1 MVLSTTNNMLDKI
14 FGCEKSIEIIAKAGF
29 DAVDLSLCS
38 MGEKNN
44 VFCSNDYLDYAVKLL
59 ELAKKLPEGL
69 GVGIEVRDNIYKISI
84 VNNLLLELYS
94 FSSTNPI
101 EVFNRVNSYIDTLDD
116 WDKFEEFY
124 SDIKN
129 NKLEVGV

>member
-1 MVLSTTNNMLDKI
+1 MI
-14 FGCEKSIEIIAKAGF
+14 
-29 DAVDLSLCS
+29 
-38 MGEKNN
+38 
-44 VFCSNDYLDYAVKLL
+44 L

-69 GVGIEVRDNIYKISI
+69 GVGIEVRDNIYKISV
-84 VNNLLLELYS
+84 VNGLLLELYS
-94 FSSTNPI
+94 FSSPNPI
-101 EVFNRVNSYIDTLDD
+101 EVFNRVNAYVDTLDN

>member
-1 MVLSTTNNMLDKI
+1 MI
-14 FGCEKSIEIIAKAGF
+14 
-29 DAVDLSLCS
+29 
-38 MGEKNN
+38 
-44 VFCSNDYLDYAVKLL
+44 L

-101 EVFNRVNSYIDTLDD
+101 EVFNRVNSYIDTLDN

-129 NKLEVGV
+129 NKLEVRDL

>member
-1 MVLSTTNNMLDKI
+1 MI
-14 FGCEKSIEIIAKAGF
+14 
-29 DAVDLSLCS
+29 
-38 MGEKNN
+38 
-44 VFCSNDYLDYAVKLL
+44 L

-101 EVFNRVNSYIDTLDD
+101 EVFNRVNRYFDTLDN

-129 NKLEVGV
+129 NKLEVEV

>member
-1 MVLSTTNNMLDKI
+1 MI
-14 FGCEKSIEIIAKAGF
+14 
-29 DAVDLSLCS
+29 
-38 MGEKNN
+38 
-44 VFCSNDYLDYAVKLL
+44 L
-59 ELAKKLPEGL
+59 ELAKRLPEGL

-101 EVFNRVNSYIDTLDD
+101 EVFNRVNSYIDTLDN

>member
-1 MVLSTTNNMLDKI
+1 MI
-14 FGCEKSIEIIAKAGF
+14 
-29 DAVDLSLCS
+29 
-38 MGEKNN
+38 
-44 VFCSNDYLDYAVKLL
+44 L

-116 WDKFEEFY
+116 WGKFEEFY

>member
-1 MVLSTTNNMLDKI
+1 MI
-14 FGCEKSIEIIAKAGF
+14 
-29 DAVDLSLCS
+29 
-38 MGEKNN
+38 
-44 VFCSNDYLDYAVKLL
+44 L
-59 ELAKKLPEGL
+59 ELAKRLPEGL

-101 EVFNRVNSYIDTLDD
+101 EVFNRVNRYIDTLDN

>member
-1 MVLSTTNNMLDKI
+1 MI
-14 FGCEKSIEIIAKAGF
+14 
-29 DAVDLSLCS
+29 
-38 MGEKNN
+38 
-44 VFCSNDYLDYAVKLL
+44 L

-101 EVFNRVNSYIDTLDD
+101 EVFNRVNSYIDTLDN

-129 NKLEVGV
+129 NKLAVGV

>member
-1 MVLSTTNNMLDKI
+1 MI
-14 FGCEKSIEIIAKAGF
+14 
-29 DAVDLSLCS
+29 
-38 MGEKNN
+38 
-44 VFCSNDYLDYAVKLL
+44 L

-94 FSSTNPI
+94 FSYTNPI

>member
-1 MVLSTTNNMLDKI
+1 MI
-14 FGCEKSIEIIAKAGF
+14 
-29 DAVDLSLCS
+29 
-38 MGEKNN
+38 
-44 VFCSNDYLDYAVKLL
+44 L

-101 EVFNRVNSYIDTLDD
+101 EVFNRVNSYIDTLDN

>member
-1 MVLSTTNNMLDKI
+1 MI
-14 FGCEKSIEIIAKAGF
+14 
-29 DAVDLSLCS
+29 
-38 MGEKNN
+38 
-44 VFCSNDYLDYAVKLL
+44 L

-69 GVGIEVRDNIYKISI
+69 GIGIEVRDNIYKISI
-84 VNNLLLELYS
+84 VNGLLLELYS
-94 FSSTNPI
+94 FSSPNPI

>member
-1 MVLSTTNNMLDKI
+1 MI
-14 FGCEKSIEIIAKAGF
+14 
-29 DAVDLSLCS
+29 
-38 MGEKNN
+38 
-44 VFCSNDYLDYAVKLL
+44 L

-69 GVGIEVRDNIYKISI
+69 GVGIEVRDNIYKISV

-101 EVFNRVNSYIDTLDD
+101 EVFNRVNSYIDTLDN

>member
-1 MVLSTTNNMLDKI
+1 MI
-14 FGCEKSIEIIAKAGF
+14 
-29 DAVDLSLCS
+29 
-38 MGEKNN
+38 
-44 VFCSNDYLDYAVKLL
+44 L

>member
-1 MVLSTTNNMLDKI
+1 MI
-14 FGCEKSIEIIAKAGF
+14 
-29 DAVDLSLCS
+29 
-38 MGEKNN
+38 
-44 VFCSNDYLDYAVKLL
+44 L

-101 EVFNRVNSYIDTLDD
+101 EVFNRVNSYIETLDN

>member
-1 MVLSTTNNMLDKI
+1 MI
-14 FGCEKSIEIIAKAGF
+14 
-29 DAVDLSLCS
+29 
-38 MGEKNN
+38 
-44 VFCSNDYLDYAVKLL
+44 L

-101 EVFNRVNSYIDTLDD
+101 EVFNRVNRYIDTLDN

>member
-1 MVLSTTNNMLDKI
+1 MI
-14 FGCEKSIEIIAKAGF
+14 
-29 DAVDLSLCS
+29 
-38 MGEKNN
+38 
-44 VFCSNDYLDYAVKLL
+44 L
-59 ELAKKLPEGL
+59 ELAKRLPEGL
-69 GVGIEVRDNIYKISI
+69 GVGIEARDHIYKISI

-101 EVFNRVNSYIDTLDD
+101 EVFNRVNSYIDTLDN

>member
-1 MVLSTTNNMLDKI
+1 MI
-14 FGCEKSIEIIAKAGF
+14 
-29 DAVDLSLCS
+29 
-38 MGEKNN
+38 
-44 VFCSNDYLDYAVKLL
+44 L

-69 GVGIEVRDNIYKISI
+69 GIGIEVRDNIYKISV
-84 VNNLLLELYS
+84 VNGLLLELYS

>member
-1 MVLSTTNNMLDKI
+1 MI
-14 FGCEKSIEIIAKAGF
+14 
-29 DAVDLSLCS
+29 
-38 MGEKNN
+38 
-44 VFCSNDYLDYAVKLL
+44 L

-69 GVGIEVRDNIYKISI
+69 GIGIEVRDNIYKISV
-84 VNNLLLELYS
+84 VNGLLLELYS
-94 FSSTNPI
+94 FSSPNPI
-101 EVFNRVNSYIDTLDD
+101 EVFNRVNNYIDTLDN

>member
-1 MVLSTTNNMLDKI
+1 MI
-14 FGCEKSIEIIAKAGF
+14 
-29 DAVDLSLCS
+29 
-38 MGEKNN
+38 
-44 VFCSNDYLDYAVKLL
+44 L

-101 EVFNRVNSYIDTLDD
+101 EVFNKVNNYINTLDN
-116 WDKFEEFY
+116 WEKFEQFY

>member
-1 MVLSTTNNMLDKI
+1 MI
-14 FGCEKSIEIIAKAGF
+14 
-29 DAVDLSLCS
+29 
-38 MGEKNN
+38 
-44 VFCSNDYLDYAVKLL
+44 L

-101 EVFNRVNSYIDTLDD
+101 EVFNRVNRYIDTLDD

-129 NKLEVGV
+129 NKLEVRV

>member
-1 MVLSTTNNMLDKI
+1 MI
-14 FGCEKSIEIIAKAGF
+14 
-29 DAVDLSLCS
+29 
-38 MGEKNN
+38 
-44 VFCSNDYLDYAVKLL
+44 L

-101 EVFNRVNSYIDTLDD
+101 EVFTRVNSYIDTLDN

>member
-1 MVLSTTNNMLDKI
+1 MI
-14 FGCEKSIEIIAKAGF
+14 
-29 DAVDLSLCS
+29 
-38 MGEKNN
+38 
-44 VFCSNDYLDYAVKLL
+44 L
-59 ELAKKLPEGL
+59 ELAKRLPEGL

-101 EVFNRVNSYIDTLDD
+101 EVFNRVNSYIETLDN

>member
-1 MVLSTTNNMLDKI
+1 MI
-14 FGCEKSIEIIAKAGF
+14 
-29 DAVDLSLCS
+29 
-38 MGEKNN
+38 
-44 VFCSNDYLDYAVKLL
+44 L

-69 GVGIEVRDNIYKISI
+69 GIGIEVRDNIYKISV
-84 VNNLLLELYS
+84 VNGWLLELYS
-94 FSSTNPI
+94 FSSPNPI
-101 EVFNRVNSYIDTLDD
+101 EVFNRVNNYIDTLDN

>member
-1 MVLSTTNNMLDKI
+1 MI
-14 FGCEKSIEIIAKAGF
+14 
-29 DAVDLSLCS
+29 
-38 MGEKNN
+38 
-44 VFCSNDYLDYAVKLL
+44 L

-101 EVFNRVNSYIDTLDD
+101 EVFNRVNRYIDTLDD

>member
-1 MVLSTTNNMLDKI
+1 MI
-14 FGCEKSIEIIAKAGF
+14 
-29 DAVDLSLCS
+29 
-38 MGEKNN
+38 
-44 VFCSNDYLDYAVKLL
+44 L

-101 EVFNRVNSYIDTLDD
+101 EVFNRVNNYIDTLDN